1 MASTMLYTVLI
12 DKTTTIDNCY
22 KTFHKSVLITWDRG
36 NITTAATHL
45 EAAAGL
51 RQRLQLTQTGLV
63 SRGSDGG
70 ASGEAGGSLL
80 N

>member
-1 MASTMLYTVLI
+1 MITVI
-12 DKTTTIDNCY
+12 KP
-22 KTFHKSVLITWDRG
+22 KSVLITWDRG

-45 EAAAGL
+45 EAAGL

>member
-1 MASTMLYTVLI
+1 MASTMLYTVII
-12 DKTTTIDNCY
+12 DNTTTIDNCY
-22 KTFHKSVLITWDRG
+22 KTLLNCVNHLGPWQHNNCCV
-36 NITTAATHL
+36 AT

-70 ASGEAGGSLL
+70 ASVEAGGSLL

>member
-1 MASTMLYTVLI
+1 M
-12 DKTTTIDNCY
+12 
-22 KTFHKSVLITWDRG
+22 LITWDRG

-70 ASGEAGGSLL
+70 AIVEAGGRLL